1 MQSVDGSTPEA
12 NREGGPLCYA
22 RKGGAQPGEPKKH
35 KWNGL
40 AHPHVQ
46 CARCSTVPPG
56 TQGHPGKSLSLS
68 KGKVCC

>member
-46 CARCSTVPPG
+46 WQDAAQSLQELRD
-56 TQGHPGKSLSLS
+56 TQE
-68 KGKVCC
+68 KVLV